1 MKIHEI
7 SIRRPVTVLMCVLIV
22 LVLGF
27 VSLINIPLDMMPN
40 MEFPI
45 AIVITNYSGVG
56 PQEIESIVSK
66 SVENAIST
74 VGNIKTIQSQSSE
87 GTSIVI
93 AEFNN
98 GTDMD
103 FATLEMR
110 EKIDMMKGMLP
121 DGVTSPLIIKV
132 DINMMPIIALGVT
145 NSGSDE
151 AELKTFIEDK
161 IEPRLE
167 RLDGVAS
174 VDLMGGK
181 TREIKVEAD
190 PEKLA
195 GYGTSLNS
203 IIAALQSENLNL
215 PGGVVE
221 YGDKDLLVRSTG
233 EFENIEQLKNIPITL
248 PTGGIVYIRDIA
260 EISDGYKKTSS
271 YNRMNGENAI
281 GLTVQKQTDAN
292 TVSVVNRVKD
302 EIEKIKAEYSDL
314 DINLI
319 FDQGEFIE
327 LSLNSVSNNAVMGGI
342 LAVIILFI
350 FLKNIRSTLIVATSI
365 PISIIATFV
374 LIYFSGTTLNI
385 VSLGG
390 LALGIGMLVD
400 NAIVVIENIFRYR
413 TEGHSRIEAAIKG
426 TQEVSSAIIAS
437 TLTTIGVFVP
447 IIFVQGMA
455 GELFKEMALTVTFSL
470 AASLVVALTFIPM
483 LSSKLLK
490 VSVPSEYENEEYKK
504 DIRPAGRVLGKWY
517 DALSAID
524 TFYRRVLRWVLGHR
538 KLTVFI
544 VAVIFV
550 ISLVLLPF
558 IGFEFIP
565 AVDQGMFSVNIKLPE
580 GTQLDITNEAA
591 SEVEKILLSVPEL
604 EIMSMSV
611 GSGGA
616 MGMGA
621 GGGGN
626 TASANITLK
635 DLNKRSRSTSEVV
648 DDIRKQVAHIS
659 GAEITVTETNAVMMS
674 GSPVSIKISG
684 PDLDQLEEI
693 ADRVVKIVEGVEG
706 TRQVS
711 SSIAVG
717 RPEAQ
722 VYVNRDKAAFYGLG
736 SAQVASSVRTAVEG
750 SVATTYKVGGEE
762 VDVRVQIPEERRKT
776 LEQLRSI
783 TISSPTGAQV
793 PLGDI
798 AEIRVEQGPVTI
810 TREGQERYVSVTAQ
824 IFGRDVGS
832 INRDINRDLQSLALP
847 SNYSIEMGGEQ
858 EQMVEA
864 FTSLAQALL
873 LAILLVYMIM
883 AAQFESLLHPFVIM
897 FSVPLAFCG
906 SAVGLFITGRPL
918 SVPGFIGVI
927 MLAGIVVNNAIVLV
941 DYINTLRKR
950 GMDRYDAII
959 KAGPTRLRP
968 ILMTTLTTI
977 LGLIPLAVGI
987 GEGAE
992 IQAPMATVVIGG
1004 LTTSTVLTLVIVPV
1018 LYTLFDDISAK
1029 RKKRREA
1036 KRAARLAAA
1045 QNAQEI

>member
-1 MKIHEI
+1 MKIHET

-27 VSLINIPLDMMPN
+27 VSLTKLPLDLMPN
-40 MEFPI
+40 IEYPI
-45 AIVITNYSGVG
+45 AVVITSYSGVG
-56 PQEIESIVSK
+56 PQEIESIVSR
-66 SVENAIST
+66 SIESAIST
-74 VGNIKTIQSQSSE
+74 VSNIKTIQSQSSE

-93 AEFNN
+93 AEFNS

-110 EKIDMMKGMLP
+110 EKIDLIKGMLP
-121 DGVTSPLIIKV
+121 DGVSNPLIMKL
-132 DINMMPIIALGVT
+132 DLNMMPVISLGIT
-145 NSGSDE
+145 SAGTDE

-161 IEPRLE
+161 IVPRLE

-174 VDLMGGK
+174 VSVAGGK

-195 GYGTSLNS
+195 GYGTSLHS

-233 EFENIEQLKNIPITL
+233 EFESIEQLKNIPITL

-260 EISDGYKKTSS
+260 EVSDGYKKTSS
-271 YNRMNGENAI
+271 YSRMNGESAI
-281 GLTVQKQTDAN
+281 TLSVQKQTDAN
-292 TVSVVNRVKD
+292 TVNVVNLVKD
-302 EIEKIKAEYSDL
+302 EVKKLKAEYSDL

-327 LSLNSVSNNAVMGGI
+327 FSLSSVANNAIIGGI
-342 LAVIILFI
+342 LAIIILFV
-350 FLKNIRSTLIVATSI
+350 FLKNIRSTFVVATAI

-390 LALGIGMLVD
+390 LALGVGMLVD

-413 TEGHSRIEAAIKG
+413 TEGYGRIEAAIHG
-426 TQEVSSAIIAS
+426 TQEVSAAIVAS
-437 TLTTIGVFVP
+437 TLTTIGVFAP
-447 IIFVQGMA
+447 IAFSQGLA
-455 GELFKEMALTVTFSL
+455 SELFKEMALTVTFSL

-483 LSSKLLK
+483 LSSRLLK
-490 VSVPSEYENEEYKK
+490 VSVPAENEKEDNKK
-504 DIRPAGRVLGKWY
+504 SVKRTQKFLSKWD

-524 TFYRRVLRWVLGHR
+524 TFYRRVLKWVLGHR
-538 KLTVFI
+538 KATVLIVAAVFI
-544 VAVIFV
+544 L
-550 ISLVLLPF
+550 SLVMIPF

-565 AVDQGMFSVNIKLPE
+565 AVDQGMFTVSIKLPE
-580 GTQLDITNEAA
+580 GTQLDVTNETAA
-591 SEVEKILLSVPEL
+591 EVEKILLSMPEL

-611 GSGGA
+611 GGGDL
-616 MGMGA
+616 MSTGT
-621 GGGGN
+621 GGSSN
-626 TASANITLK
+626 TASASVTLV
-635 DLNKRSRSTSEVV
+635 DLDKRSRSTSEVV
-648 DDIRKQVAHIS
+648 DDIRRQVAHIS
-659 GAEITVTETNAVMMS
+659 GAEITVTESNLSSFA
-674 GSPVSIKISG
+674 GSPVAINISG
-684 PDLDQLEEI
+684 PDLDMLAEI
-693 ADRVVKIVEGVEG
+693 ADRVVQIVEGVEG
-706 TRQVS
+706 TRQVR

-722 VYVNRDKAAFYGLG
+722 IYVNRDKAAFYGLG
-736 SAQVASSVRTAVEG
+736 SAQVASVVRTAVEG

-762 VDVRVQIPEERRKT
+762 VDIRVQIPEEKRKT

-783 TISSPTGAQV
+783 TIPSPTGALV

-832 INRDINRDLQSLALP
+832 VNRDIFRELGSLSLP

-858 EQMVEA
+858 ELITDA
-864 FTSLAQALL
+864 FSSLTQALL
-873 LAILLVYMIM
+873 LAVLLVYMIM
-883 AAQFESLLHPFVIM
+883 AAQFESFLHPFVIM
-897 FSVPLAFCG
+897 FSVPLAFSG
-906 SAVGLFITGRPL
+906 AALGLFITGRSF
-918 SVPGFIGVI
+918 SVPAFIGVI

-950 GMDRYDAII
+950 GMDRYEAIV

-977 LGLIPLAVGI
+977 LGLIPLALGI

-992 IQAPMATVVIGG
+992 IQAPLATVVIGG

-1018 LYTLFDDISAK
+1018 LYTLFDDIVAK
-1029 RKKRREA
+1029 RRTRR
-1036 KRAARLAAA
+1036 
-1045 QNAQEI
+1045 NVTVHY